1 MVAAALRARDVPFAL
16 IGAAAMAVHGV
27 SRSTADLDLLA
38 VDRRC
43 LDADF
48 WSDLRGAATLD
59 VRRGDDTDP
68 LAGIVRFTAE
78 GEADVDLVIGK
89 PVWQA
94 DCVARAALRIEDDV
108 PVVTLA
114 DLMLL
119 KLYAGG
125 SQDAWD
131 LEQLLAVDRAGE
143 AARAVDERITDLPGH
158 ARALWNRLR

>member
-1 MVAAALRARDVPFAL
+1 
-16 IGAAAMAVHGV
+16 MAVHGV

-43 LDADF
+43 LESAF
-48 WSDLRGAATLD
+48 WSDLPASVAFD
-59 VRRGDDTDP
+59 VRRGDDADP
-68 LAGIVRFTAE
+68 LAGVVRFVAT

-89 PVWQA
+89 PAWQA
-94 DCVARAALRIEDDV
+94 ECVARAALRIEEDV

-131 LEQLLAVDRAGE
+131 LEQLLSVDRTGE
-143 AARAVDERITDLPGH
+143 AARAVEQRITVLPERS
-158 ARALWNRLR
+158 RALWNRLR